1 MSKQPDGKA
10 VWLLVHAK
18 ISIVAVFPQLQIE
31 ELKLQIT
38 EANAEL
44 TQNTERAKKAGAD
57 AKQSECYSATL
68 TQTIEQAETSLSEI
82 KDFSQYLNAAEKCRD
97 LLQRIF
103 EVFTEHFNRSGMLRD
118 KKAEQTLLEKIQADF
133 KRFLDELRGGKNIC
147 SCRLG
152 SFCRLPA
159 DAVRPPARR
168 VRSRKRRVTGAH
180 SRVKLFAAHRGAPAL
195 LSRKTL

>member
-57 AKQSECYSATL
+57 AKQLERYSATL

-103 EVFTEHFNRSGMLRD
+103 DALTEHFNRPGILRD
-118 KKAEQTLLEKIQADF
+118 KKAEQTLLEKIESGF
-133 KRFLDELRGGKNIC
+133 KRFFEELRNLIGFEFIANI
-147 SCRLG
+147 
-152 SFCRLPA
+152 
-159 DAVRPPARR
+159 PPEKCESAKL
-168 VRSRKRRVTGAH
+168 VEEASKLSLTDQIRSAQSKTSYSDDKTYQTY
-180 SRVKLFAAHRGAPAL
+180 SR
-195 LSRKTL
+195 